1 IALNITIVIK
11 FFFSVLCLEIRLAG
25 LQSTLCSGRVEIY
38 QKNSWGTVCD
48 DGWDLND
55 AEVVCRQL
63 KCGTALNAPH
73 SAHFGRGT
81 GPIWLNGVSCS
92 GSENSLTECQHRGFG
107 TQNCTHQKD
116 AGVICSGENY
126 SGSSRKILM
135 QLNVLA
141 GLQSNRCSGRVE
153 TYHSNSWGTVC
164 DDGWDLNDAEVVCRQ
179 LDCGTALNATQSA
192 HFGEGTGEIWLD
204 DVSCSGSESSLTEC
218 QHRGFGKHNC
228 THQNDAVESFCAP
241 IRLAGL
247 QSNRC
252 SGRVEI
258 YQRKRWGTV
267 CDDGWDLNDA
277 QVVCGQ
283 LECGI
288 ALNATQSA
296 HFGEG
301 SGPIWLD
308 DVSCSGSERSLT
320 ECQHRG
326 FVTHDCTHSKDAG
339 VICSSEKHY
348 NIFIFLKSSLK
359 VYFTVYDL

>member
-1 IALNITIVIK
+1 MTLNITIVIK

-116 AGVICSGENY
+116 AGVICSEI
-126 SGSSRKILM
+126 R
-135 QLNVLA
+135 LA

>member
-1 IALNITIVIK
+1 MSDFKLLNFVSQMYLTQI
-11 FFFSVLCLEIRLAG
+11 LAG

-126 SGSSRKILM
+126 SGSSRKILI
-135 QLNVLA
+135 NV
-141 GLQSNRCSGRVE
+141 SNPTAPGHNCIVE

-228 THQNDAVESFCAP
+228 THQNDHTLADNP
-241 IRLAGL
+241 LPRLAGL

-339 VICSSEKHY
+339 VICSNF
-348 NIFIFLKSSLK
+348 NIKK
-359 VYFTVYDL
+359 V